1 MRAGVVALSHALR
14 RVVVLPE
21 RLEQLLVTHHLRI
34 EHDQDHLGVSREAGA
49 HLLVGGVGREAA
61 GVAGGGAPH
70 ARHLPEHALGS
81 PEASHPEDGRLEALR
96 EGRLEAVAV
105 HEVPLGHRDPL
116 RAAAQGFV
124 LLDHPGLLPV
134 RSLGRGLE
142 KDDVFDHCSS
152 NAPVCGAARGAGER
166 GWRFSG
172 SRF

>member
-1 MRAGVVALSHALR
+1 M
-14 RVVVLPE
+14 
-21 RLEQLLVTHHLRI
+21 
-34 EHDQDHLGVSREAGA
+34 SREAGA

-61 GVAGGGAPH
+61 GVADGGAPH

-124 LLDHPGLLPV
+124 LLDHPGLVSAEQERHEISDLALGFILVNSTRRRDVPAVRTRRSAPPFGLP
-134 RSLGRGLE
+134 
-142 KDDVFDHCSS
+142 
-152 NAPVCGAARGAGER
+152 
-166 GWRFSG
+166 
-172 SRF
+172 